1 MTREPDPK
9 TVIVECDLAEPPEKV
24 WKALTVPELL
34 ARWLSPNDIRPEV
47 GRRFRL
53 EPEIECEVLE
63 AEPNRRLRLSW
74 RERQEGGRGD
84 RRDRRDRRTDAQD
97 HVDSIVTF
105 DLTETVTGGTHLR
118 LVHEGFKVVRTR
130 APATQ
135 LLMAA

>member
-53 EPEIECEVLE
+53 EPQIECEVLE

-74 RERQEGGRGD
+74 RETQEDGRGE
-84 RRDRRDRRTDAQD
+84 RRDRRADGEG

-105 DLTETVTGGTHLR
+105 ELTETVTGGTHLR

>member
-74 RERQEGGRGD
+74 RERQEDGRGD
-84 RRDRRDRRTDAQD
+84 RRDRRADAHG